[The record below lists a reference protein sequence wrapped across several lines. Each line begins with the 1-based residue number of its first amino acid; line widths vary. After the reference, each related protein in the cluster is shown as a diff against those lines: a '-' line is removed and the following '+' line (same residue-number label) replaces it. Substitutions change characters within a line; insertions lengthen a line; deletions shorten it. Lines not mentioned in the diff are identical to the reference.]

1 MSRLEELYS
10 GDLYPAERIEGRGE
24 EFQEIENKLD
34 EIWKKLRKKLPP
46 EEFRMVEQLNEE
58 IRKGEAI
65 RNQEGFIYGFRLAV
79 QLLVEG
85 MQPLG

>member
-1 MSRLEELYS
+1 MSRLEELYG

-46 EEFRMVEQLNEE
+46 EEFRMVEQLNERGY
-58 IRKGEAI
+58 IPRRLRRKKLFE
-65 RNQEGFIYGFRLAV
+65 
-79 QLLVEG
+79 
-85 MQPLG
+85 

>member
-34 EIWKKLRKKLPP
+34 EIWKKLRKELPP

-58 IRKGEAI
+58 IRKGKPSGT
-65 RNQEGFIYGFRLAV
+65 RKGLFMGSGLRFSS
-79 QLLVEG
+79 
-85 MQPLG
+85 